1 MTLFTGAGLALSVGA
16 VGRGSGF
23 AAVEA
28 MFVGAALVEVVVAGA
43 EVAAGLST
51 LVLEVSLEFI

>member
-1 MTLFTGAGLALSVGA
+1 MLALSVGA
-16 VGRGSGF
+16 VGRGGGF

-28 MFVGAALVEVVVAGA
+28 MFVGAALAEVVVAGAA

-51 LVLEVSLEFI
+51 LVLEVSLELI